1 MRAPV
6 AEYARWEPIFAVINH
21 SVRMNPTWVAGEIKG
36 QMIRNKI
43 LDKTQKE
50 IQRIGREIA
59 EHRYRTNAEIQNDMF
74 LTLMGQEE
82 YVNPYTKEIEI
93 GTDKWKYRWVNE
105 GGDIIYTDKEEYNP
119 NVDINLK
126 RSDYKRTPIR
136 KRFGQ

>member
-1 MRAPV
+1 M
-6 AEYARWEPIFAVINH
+6 IQAVQ
-21 SVRMNPTWVAGEIKG
+21 A
-36 QMIRNKI
+36 I

-50 IQRIGREIA
+50 IQRIGREIT

-93 GTDKWKYRWVNE
+93 GTDKWKHRWINE
-105 GGDIIYTDKEEYNP
+105 SGDVIYTDDEYYNP
-119 NVDINLK
+119 NTDVHLN

-136 KRFGQ
+136 KRFQQ